1 MTQPLKPADM
11 QSLLTHDQRYHRAL
25 AVLKGQWL
33 PIIAE
38 EDRPFRQQIAVA
50 DLQFAK
56 ALLASGSA
64 KSAFDF
70 TSYAGVQQLRQ
81 HFGNQLNAA
90 AQQWLI
96 KPYL

>member
-11 QSLLTHDQRYHRAL
+11 QSLLTHDHRYRRAI

-38 EDRPFRQQIAVA
+38 EDQPFRQQIAVA
-50 DLQFAK
+50 DLQFAQ

-64 KSAFDF
+64 TSAFDF

-81 HFGNQLNAA
+81 HFGSQLNAA

-96 KPYL
+96 QPYL

>member
-1 MTQPLKPADM
+1 MTQLLKPADM

-64 KSAFDF
+64 KSTFDF